1 MHFVNPFVS
10 LPLAHLL
17 TVLLSC
23 CNAPLITQV
32 ADEAGIEVQHDLAEQ
47 SISED
52 KVSQLNAPDKVAV
65 EEDRLA
71 ERLRALRPQTS

>member
-1 MHFVNPFVS
+1 M
-10 LPLAHLL
+10 
-17 TVLLSC
+17 
-23 CNAPLITQV
+23 

-52 KVSQLNAPDKVAV
+52 KVSQLNPPDKVAV

-71 ERLRALRPQTS
+71 ERLRALRPQAS